1 MTPPIIYAFAGAAML
16 CIGLFAFLAARH
28 VLRRILALNIMGSG
42 VFMMLVALAA
52 RTDPPDPIPHA
63 LVLTGIIVAVCATAL
78 ALALLS
84 RMYADEGSAYLP
96 EDREPE

>member
-63 LVLTGIIVAVCATAL
+63 LVLTGIVVAVCVTAL

-84 RMYADEGSAYLP
+84 RMFADEGSALLP